1 MVTLILIYGRFHF
14 SFFKERRMVRESC
27 G

>member
-1 MVTLILIYGRFHF
+1 MVTLILIYGRFHI